1 MEYIAKSEELIRQSI
16 PGKFYLLDAV
26 VTRFDIYQQEHRL
39 YIDVYFSL
47 PYHRF
52 EAEKTLKLY
61 FIDVIEYSF
70 YWNASHSFYNV
81 GRCKFFKSEK
91 GYYISLDPV
100 DESEELSDEDQ
111 DVILCKEVEGCFY
124 DC

>member
-1 MEYIAKSEELIRQSI
+1 MEYLNKNEELIEQSF
-16 PGKFYLLDAV
+16 PGKFYPLDAV
-26 VTRFDIYQQEHRL
+26 VTRFDIYQQDHRL

-52 EAEKTLKLY
+52 KAEKTLKLR

-70 YWNASHSFYNV
+70 YWNASHNFYNV
-81 GRCKFFKSEK
+81 ERYKFFKSEK

-100 DESEELSDEDQ
+100 DKSDALSDDDQ
-111 DVILCKEVEGCFY
+111 DIILSKEVEGYFI
-124 DC
+124 